1 MPQPVDTRFPLPVQE
16 IWISLHADV
25 VWLHGRWIIYR
36 QLYGTNKARVDLLNE
51 AAANVASIIHDVLL
65 HDVQLS
71 ISKIGDPPG
80 SGDRK
85 NLTLRRL
92 QLELRNAGE
101 TEVADMMTPRLE
113 AFDAACEKVRHRRN
127 KWIAH
132 SDLTT
137 LLTARA
143 TPLLGPS
150 RQEIEN
156 ALAALRDVMHCVE
169 LKYTDGETAYEH
181 FMMNQTGDHLIDAL
195 ARGKRYSELVKER
208 QIARDD
214 FRQRFQNQFSE

>member
-1 MPQPVDTRFPLPVQE
+1 MPQPVDPRFPQPVQE
-16 IWISLHADV
+16 IWASLHADV
-25 VWLHGRWIIYR
+25 VWLHGRWIVYR

-92 QLELRNAGE
+92 QLELRSAGE
-101 TEVADMMTPRLE
+101 TEIADAMTPRLE
-113 AFDAACEKVRHRRN
+113 TFDAACEKVRHRRN

-137 LLTARA
+137 LLKARA

-150 RQEIEN
+150 RQEIET
-156 ALAALRDVMHCVE
+156 ALAALRHVMNCVE

-181 FMMNQTGDHLIDAL
+181 FVMNQTGEQLIDAL
-195 ARGKRYSELVKER
+195 AKGKRYRELVKAG
-208 QIARDD
+208 QVPRDD
-214 FRQRFQNQFSE
+214 FRQRFQNQFYE